1 MFLIVRG
8 FEGISLPQG
17 VRDLMQCVRVRERVC
32 VVGEGVWV
40 RVCVVD
46 VWVRVCVVDVWVRV
60 CVGLVC
66 VVGVWVRVGVVGVW
80 VRVCVVDVWVRER
93 EKENVFGAIS

>member
-17 VRDLMQCVRVRERVC
+17 VRDLMQCVRV
-32 VVGEGVWV
+32 WV
-40 RVCVVD
+40 R
-46 VWVRVCVVDVWVRV
+46 
-60 CVGLVC
+60 VC

>member
-40 RVCVVD
+40 RVC
-46 VWVRVCVVDVWVRV
+46 
-60 CVGLVC
+60 G
-66 VVGVWVRVGVVGVW
+66 
-80 VRVCVVDVWVRER
+80 
-93 EKENVFGAIS
+93 

>member
-1 MFLIVRG
+1 M
-8 FEGISLPQG
+8 
-17 VRDLMQCVRVRERVC
+17 
-32 VVGEGVWV
+32 
-40 RVCVVD
+40 
-46 VWVRVCVVDVWVRV
+46 VDVWVRV

>member
-1 MFLIVRG
+1 
-8 FEGISLPQG
+8 
-17 VRDLMQCVRVRERVC
+17 
-32 VVGEGVWV
+32 
-40 RVCVVD
+40 
-46 VWVRVCVVDVWVRV
+46 
-60 CVGLVC
+60 VC

>member
-46 VWVRVCVVDVWVRV
+46 VWVR
-60 CVGLVC
+60 
-66 VVGVWVRVGVVGVW
+66 
-80 VRVCVVDVWVRER
+80 ER